1 MNILITNLE
10 SIFFIYNF
18 FGHLIIFIINFLFNK
33 EFKKIIC
40 KNMKIVNNLSILLF
54 LIGHIFISFIM
65 LFRIGI
71 DKKGHYIVRILGS
84 FAHLNLFF
92 SELVKI
98 LQNSLSLNFEKIIFM
113 IGQIGMIYVYN
124 IEYFYTVSGMEL
136 YSKLI
141 MLFTFISL
149 LIYYLLSTIYTKSI
163 LRYGKFCIIIVYL
176 LLLVLFY
183 VHSKDFDSITI
194 F

>member
-1 MNILITNLE
+1 
-10 SIFFIYNF
+10 
-18 FGHLIIFIINFLFNK
+18 
-33 EFKKIIC
+33 
-40 KNMKIVNNLSILLF
+40 MKIVNNLSIVLF

-71 DKKGHYIVRILGS
+71 NKKGHYIVRILGS

-113 IGQIGMIYVYN
+113 LGHIGMIYVYN
-124 IEYFYTVSGMEL
+124 IEYFHTESGMQL
-136 YSKLI
+136 YSKIIIL
-141 MLFTFISL
+141 LTFISL
-149 LIYYLLSTIYTKSI
+149 LFYYLVSTIYTKSI

-183 VHSKDFDSITI
+183 AHLKEFDSISI